1 MRFVDL
7 IVKKRDG
14 KTLSKEEIGFWIRD
28 YVEGKIPD
36 YQVSA
41 LLMAIVFNGMDDRET
56 LDLTMAMMNSGDV
69 LDLGSIDGI
78 KVDKHSTGG
87 VGDKTSLVLGPI
99 VAACGARLAKMSG
112 RGLGHTGGTLDKL
125 ESIRGFNCFLEERDF
140 IRQVQEIGLAI
151 VGQTGNLVPADKK
164 LYALRDVT
172 GTVDSMPLIASSI
185 MSKKLACGCDAV
197 LLDVK
202 YGSGAFM
209 KTPEAALN
217 LGREMIDI
225 GRGLGRKVCAIVT
238 DMDEPLGNAIGN
250 ALEVKEAI
258 STLKGHG
265 PEDLTSLCI
274 TEAGLLLVMAEI
286 ARDKEEGCCMAR
298 EAIKNGSAFE
308 KLKAM
313 VRAQGGDVSQIDDP
327 SLLPGSALETV
338 LPARREGYIAHMEA
352 MNLGTLAMG
361 IGAGRRTKEDPIR
374 PGTGIVL
381 EAKVGDYVKVGQP
394 LARIFHDEPLTWE
407 WMEDFYRA
415 YALSREPVKGRD
427 LIYKI
432 LTDHDAEGGTGT
444 LNDGK
449 ENL

>member
-14 KTLSKEEIGFWIRD
+14 KALSKEEIDFWIRD
-28 YVEGKIPD
+28 YVVGKIPD

-69 LDLGSIDGI
+69 LDLSSIDGV

-87 VGDKTSLVLGPI
+87 VGDKTSLVLGP
-99 VAACGARLAKMSG
+99 VAAACGAHLAKMSG

-125 ESIRGFNCFLEERDF
+125 ESIRGFNCFLKEEDF
-140 IRQVQEIGLAI
+140 IRQVGEIGLAI
-151 VGQTGNLVPADKK
+151 VGQTGNLDPADKK

-185 MSKKLACGCDAV
+185 MSKKLACGCDAMV
-197 LLDVK
+197 LDVK

-209 KTPEAALN
+209 KTPEAALA
-217 LGREMIDI
+217 LGREMICI
-225 GRGLGRKVCAIVT
+225 GRGLGRRVCAIVT

-258 STLKGHG
+258 QTLKGHG
-265 PEDLTSLCI
+265 PKDLTSLCV
-274 TEAGLLLVMAEI
+274 TGAGLLLVMAGI
-286 ARDKEEGCCMAR
+286 AENEEDGLRMAR
-298 EAIKNGSAFE
+298 ESIENGSAFE
-308 KLKAM
+308 KFRTM
-313 VRAQGGDVSQIDDP
+313 VEAQSGDVSQIDDP
-327 SLLPGSALETV
+327 SLLPGAAFETV
-338 LPARREGYIAHMEA
+338 VTAGEEGYIAHMEA
-352 MNLGTLAMG
+352 MELGTLAMQ
-361 IGAGRRTKEDPIR
+361 IGAGRRTKEDSIR

-381 EAKVGDYVKVGQP
+381 EAKVGDYVKSGQP
-394 LARIFHDEPLTWE
+394 LARIFHDEPLTRE
-407 WMEDFYRA
+407 WTKDFYSA
-415 YALSREPVKGRD
+415 YTWSREPVKRRD

-432 LTDHDAEGGTGT
+432 LRDSSQGE
-444 LNDGK
+444 
-449 ENL
+449 E